1 MELKYILY
9 AKVHRTT
16 EAGEVWTFKFQP
28 TLKEHKKECSF
39 IVTTTDPYAT
49 TSLLN
54 LPQGIGDVIIMD
66 FKPKNVQE
74 KLKAGDKKAVE

>member
-9 AKVHRTT
+9 AKVHTT
-16 EAGEVWTFKFQP
+16 KKAGDSWTYKFQP
-28 TLKEHKKECSF
+28 TFEEMKKVCSF
-39 IVTTTDPYAT
+39 SVTTTDPYET
-49 TSLLN
+49 MGKLN
-54 LPQGIGDVIIMD
+54 LPSGIGDVIIMD